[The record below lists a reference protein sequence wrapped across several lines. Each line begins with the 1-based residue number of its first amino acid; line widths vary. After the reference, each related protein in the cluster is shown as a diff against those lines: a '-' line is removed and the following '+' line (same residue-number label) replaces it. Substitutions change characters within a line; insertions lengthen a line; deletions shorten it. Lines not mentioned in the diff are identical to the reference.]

1 MSAFLGPIHYW
12 LYNKIQIQQS
22 IVNEIIEAGEETI
35 PELREYLNTKYGKS
49 ETRPLEDVID
59 QSNIHGWLQEQVS
72 REEYKLAESITLLQ
86 KKKPEILNEI
96 KDIFQ
101 IAGKSIFRTIT
112 IENVSNAYKAI
123 SDSLLDGM
131 PCDHANSIIEEN
143 EEKIVWKRNSCV
155 HQKYWNE
162 VNGDITVYYILRDEF
177 IKGSLD
183 NTVYLYKKTGTDS
196 YEIRRNLK

>member
-22 IVNEIIEAGEETI
+22 IVNKIIEAGEETI

-72 REEYKLAESITLLQ
+72 REEFKLAESITLLL
-86 KKKPEILNEI
+86 KKKTEILNEI

-123 SDSLLDGM
+123 SNSLLDGM
-131 PCDHANSIIEEN
+131 PCDHANSVIEEN
-143 EEKIVWKRNSCV
+143 EERIVWKRNSCV

-183 NTVYLYKKTGTDS
+183 NTVYLYKKIGTDS